1 MQNRKAALPALQSVN
16 VQDDNSSWL
25 PPPAAGDQL
34 PGPRQEG
41 IAIWAAIEQTLFR
54 EISVGRYQPGE
65 QLPTEH
71 ALAERFAVNRHTVRQ
86 ALAHLATRGI
96 IRITHGRGSFVS
108 EWAID
113 YVLGKRTR
121 FSRNLAAIGL
131 TGQHRVM
138 EIRNLAATAKVATIL
153 GMPPG
158 ETVTLLIT
166 AGEAGG
172 RVISVG
178 EHFFPPRFAN
188 IGEAVTRTGS
198 ISLALAEHGIADY
211 TRKRSEITARL
222 PDAQTARRLGQAES
236 RPVLCVEGINVCAS
250 GETIEF
256 GRTYFPGDQL
266 QLVVEHDNDD

>member
-1 MQNRKAALPALQSVN
+1 MQNRKPALQAIQQSVSR
-16 VQDDNSSWL
+16 QDDNTSRTS
-25 PPPAAGDQL
+25 PAAGDPPPDQR
-34 PGPRQEG
+34 PEG
-41 IAIWAAIEQTLFR
+41 IAIWAAIEQTLSN

-65 QLPTEH
+65 QLPSEH
-71 ALAERFAVNRHTVRQ
+71 ALALRFAVNRHTVRQ
-86 ALAHLATRGI
+86 ALAHLATRGV

-131 TGQHRVM
+131 AGQHRVM
-138 EIRNLAATAKVATIL
+138 EVRHIAATAKISTIL
-153 GMPPG
+153 GIPAG
-158 ETVTLLIT
+158 ETVTLVVT
-166 AGEAGG
+166 AGEADG
-172 RVISVG
+172 RTISVG
-178 EHFFPPRFAN
+178 EHFFPPRFVG
-188 IGEAVTRTGS
+188 IGEAVNTTGS
-198 ISLALAEHGIADY
+198 ISLALTGYGVADY

-236 RPVLCVEGINVCAS
+236 RPVLCVEGINVSTS
-250 GETIEF
+250 GEIIEF